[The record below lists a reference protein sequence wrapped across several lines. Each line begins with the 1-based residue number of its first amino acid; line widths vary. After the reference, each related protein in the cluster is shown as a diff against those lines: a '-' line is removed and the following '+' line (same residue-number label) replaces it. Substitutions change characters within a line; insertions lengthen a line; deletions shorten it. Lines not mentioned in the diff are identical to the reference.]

1 MTQVTQLLGE
11 REGKMK
17 GEVDVSTEY
26 RSNAVN
32 HTQSFTGRKA
42 SLSGKETRAQCR
54 VCHITGVLWHVTE
67 KGC

>member
-26 RSNAVN
+26 RSNAVT
-32 HTQSFTGRKA
+32 HTQSFTGRSKLVGEGNQ
-42 SLSGKETRAQCR
+42 SS
-54 VCHITGVLWHVTE
+54 V
-67 KGC
+67 